1 MVGGE
6 GQAKFSVGTVSE
18 QGEGQTSGDEDEV
31 MFVLNISF
39 GGEKALLMLII
50 LVYSN
55 VKQLFLKSKLM
66 MYIETVRKRSD
77 YIIKNFCLYFS
88 MKISRW
94 NLSN

>member
-6 GQAKFSVGTVSE
+6 GQAKFSVRTVSE
-18 QGEGQTSGDEDEV
+18 QGGGQTSGDEDEV

-39 GGEKALLMLII
+39 GGEKALLMFII

-55 VKQLFLKSKLM
+55 VKQLFLKSKLV
-66 MYIETVRKRSD
+66 MYIETVQKGSD
-77 YIIKNFCLYFS
+77 YIIKNLCLYFS
-88 MKISRW
+88 MKISGW